1 MDLQTT
7 QPTSNDSVA
16 SSAFRLQIVLEPY
29 RGPTRDLTLDVERE
43 LSIGRDLEAS
53 LRIDGRL
60 VSRRHAIVRATSRG
74 LEIEDVSRHGMLVDG
89 AYLRMGRRCVA
100 DECILVVG
108 CTRLWLR
115 RVEISDR
122 PSTDGAAPNHPH
134 RTH

>member
-7 QPTSNDSVA
+7 QPFSSDSAA
-16 SSAFRLQIVLEPY
+16 SRAFRLEIVLEPY
-29 RGPTRDLTLDVERE
+29 KGPTRDLTLYVERE
-43 LSIGRDLEAS
+43 LSIGRDLAAA

-60 VSRRHAIVRATSRG
+60 VSRKHVIVRASNPG
-74 LEIEDVSRHGMLVDG
+74 LEIEDVSCHGTLVDG

-115 RVEISDR
+115 RVAISDK
-122 PSTDGAAPNHPH
+122 PSTDSACMRAA
-134 RTH
+134 RRS